1 MGFRITTNMM
11 MRTYRHNLM
20 QTTNYLNDSRT
31 KVETKR
37 NFNSYA
43 EAPAAATH
51 AWRLRRAYSRN
62 ENYIT
67 SNTEA
72 TTRFETAKSAMETI
86 DDKMLNGTT
95 GAKESIKY
103 ADNDPS
109 GGARTAL
116 GRVLRELGESIVFTI
131 NGAKYGD
138 HFVFSGNDE
147 MNAPF
152 SWSEDGN
159 TLYYRGINVGAGAV
173 KDPSQQ
179 PDWGHLVPKGMPED
193 SLDEDEKAWIKY
205 YQDPD
210 WKTSTPPASPKP
222 AWAAP
227 DPAADTDLIPI
238 KVKDWGPLVPK
249 EMPQAGAKGNTQ
261 ADEDWIA
268 YYAKGDMTAPE
279 PTSQKPD
286 WADSTPLVPL
296 EKRDVTD
303 YELAW
308 YEAALNGGQP
318 DPSAPPAWDLT
329 TDPYGVPMDGDAGVK
344 WDPENMSTIERAW
357 YAYYNDQADLKKLG
371 AMAAEHEFMDL
382 GMGLQEIEDR
392 DLINSTA
399 FDRSLPGLN
408 MLGYGV
414 DEDGDPK
421 NIVLVMRRLA
431 DLYADCDSATGNFGY
446 HDENGEFVESDE
458 IREEVYRLLDK
469 FGIAHDNFNFQYSDI
484 SAKAQFLDA
493 NGERL
498 EEQTYNLMEQIV
510 DIEQVDLADAIT
522 GFMWDYNCYS
532 AALKIGTQLLSQS
545 LIDYMA

>member
-1 MGFRITTNMM
+1 MNFRITTNMM
-11 MRTYRHNLM
+11 MNTYRYNL
-20 QTTNYLNDSRT
+20 QNATRTRDLSST
-31 KVETKR
+31 KVQTRR
-37 NFNSYA
+37 NFNSFA
-43 EAPAAATH
+43 EDPAAATH

-86 DDKMLNGTT
+86 DDKMLNETK
-95 GAKESIKY
+95 GAKAAIKY
-103 ADNDPS
+103 ADNDPT

-116 GRVLRELGESIVFTI
+116 GRVLRELGESVIFTM

-152 SWSEDGN
+152 SWSEDGK
-159 TLYYRGINVGAGAV
+159 TLYYRGVNVGAGAV

-179 PDWGHLVPKGMPED
+179 PDWGHLVPKDMPAD
-193 SLDEDEKAWIKY
+193 SLNEDEKAWIKY

-210 WKTSTPPASPKP
+210 WQTSTPPDSPKP

-238 KVKDWGPLVPK
+238 KVLDWGPLVPK
-249 EMPQAGAKGNTQ
+249 EMPAAGAKGNTQ

-268 YYAKGDMTAPE
+268 YYTKGDMTAPE
-279 PTSQKPD
+279 PASPKPD
-286 WADSTPLVPL
+286 WADSTMVPL
-296 EKRDVTD
+296 DKRDVTD

-318 DPSAPPAWDLT
+318 DPSTPPGWDIT
-329 TDPYGVPMDGDAGVK
+329 TDPYGAPLDGDTGVQ

-357 YAYYNDQADLKKLG
+357 YAYYNDQADAKKLD

-421 NIVLVMRRLA
+421 NLALLMKKFDHVLSQV
-431 DLYADCDSATGNFGY
+431 
-446 HDENGEFVESDE
+446 DENGTVPEVLGGNQRVIDLLGKFDDVCDFTLKGYTNITTEAKFLTSNTETLES
-458 IREEVYRLLDK
+458 
-469 FGIAHDNFNFQYSDI
+469 
-484 SAKAQFLDA
+484 
-493 NGERL
+493 
-498 EEQTYNLMEQIV
+498 QTLNLNEQIV
-510 DIEQVDLADAIT
+510 DLEQVDLADAIT
-522 GFMWDYNCYS
+522 QFMWDYNCYN

-545 LIDYMA
+545 LLDYMS

>member
-152 SWSEDGN
+152 SWSEDGK
-159 TLYYRGINVGAGAV
+159 TLYYRGINVGAG
-173 KDPSQQ
+173 
-179 PDWGHLVPKGMPED
+179 
-193 SLDEDEKAWIKY
+193 
-205 YQDPD
+205 
-210 WKTSTPPASPKP
+210 
-222 AWAAP
+222 
-227 DPAADTDLIPI
+227 
-238 KVKDWGPLVPK
+238 
-249 EMPQAGAKGNTQ
+249 
-261 ADEDWIA
+261 
-268 YYAKGDMTAPE
+268 
-279 PTSQKPD
+279 
-286 WADSTPLVPL
+286 
-296 EKRDVTD
+296 R
-303 YELAW
+303 
-308 YEAALNGGQP
+308 
-318 DPSAPPAWDLT
+318 
-329 TDPYGVPMDGDAGVK
+329 
-344 WDPENMSTIERAW
+344 
-357 YAYYNDQADLKKLG
+357 
-371 AMAAEHEFMDL
+371 
-382 GMGLQEIEDR
+382 
-392 DLINSTA
+392 
-399 FDRSLPGLN
+399 
-408 MLGYGV
+408 
-414 DEDGDPK
+414 
-421 NIVLVMRRLA
+421 
-431 DLYADCDSATGNFGY
+431 
-446 HDENGEFVESDE
+446 
-458 IREEVYRLLDK
+458 
-469 FGIAHDNFNFQYSDI
+469 
-484 SAKAQFLDA
+484 
-493 NGERL
+493 
-498 EEQTYNLMEQIV
+498 
-510 DIEQVDLADAIT
+510 
-522 GFMWDYNCYS
+522 
-532 AALKIGTQLLSQS
+532 
-545 LIDYMA
+545 